1 MNKKYPLLFFF
12 LLFFFSITSLQA
24 QEAYSFSNIYLKNG
38 GFLKAQILSQDSAGW
53 NTFRLRTGEVIRL
66 ESSSISKIKLANKKE
81 LVHQKGHTT
90 STEGFYLSYQFG
102 FLAGITSRNNNPVAS
117 FQLLSFSAGHQFNPR
132 LQVGGGIALDFY
144 DHTFLPLFGEAKY
157 FLRPNEKVSIYGG
170 LQLGYSLS
178 FSGPENAGDSYGG
191 GAMVHPSIG
200 LRFASKRKSNF
211 LLELGNRYQWGTSE
225 TRWRDTIDQIIYRRL
240 GLRLGWQF

>member
-12 LLFFFSITSLQA
+12 LLFFFSFASLQA

-38 GFLKAQILSQDSAGW
+38 GFIKAQILTQDSAGW

-66 ESSSISKIKLANKKE
+66 ESSSISKINLANKKE

-90 STEGFYLSYQFG
+90 LTEGFYLSYQFG
-102 FLAGITSRNNNPVAS
+102 FLVGLSSRNNDPISS
-117 FQLLSFSAGHQFNPR
+117 FELLSFSAGHQFNPR

-144 DHTFLPLFGEAKY
+144 EHSFLPLFAEAKY
-157 FLRPNEKVSIYGG
+157 FLRPKEKVSFYGG
-170 LQLGYSLS
+170 LQLGYALS
-178 FSGPENAGDSYGG
+178 FSAPGNEVDTYGG
-191 GAMVHPSIG
+191 GAMIHPSIG
-200 LRFASKRKSNF
+200 LRFAGKGKSSF

-225 TRWRDTIDQIIYRRL
+225 TRWRNTIEQIIYRRL
-240 GLRLGWQF
+240 GMRLGWQF